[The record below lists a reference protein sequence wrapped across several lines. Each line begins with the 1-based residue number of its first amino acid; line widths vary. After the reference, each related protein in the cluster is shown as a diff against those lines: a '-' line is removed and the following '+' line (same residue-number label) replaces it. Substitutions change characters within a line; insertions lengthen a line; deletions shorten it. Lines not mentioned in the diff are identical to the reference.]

1 MIRRLLQMVRR
12 PRERRDVLVEPKVS
26 LHRCTLLGPVRVG
39 YRSYANESLIRNAV
53 IGRYC
58 SIGRRCSVGA
68 ALHDI
73 GAFSTHSKAAARDF
87 QRDPQTI
94 IGNDVWIGDNALVL
108 AGVNV
113 GDGAVIAGGAVVTK
127 DVAPYA
133 IVAGIP
139 AREQR
144 LRFDEAVVSRLL
156 EVNWWRYGDQA
167 IELTGRGEGPE
178 RLIEV
183 LGKGRREQFTPGFSA
198 WSEP

>member
-1 MIRRLLQMVRR
+1 MIRRIVRLIR
-12 PRERRDVLVEPKVS
+12 PPRERRDVLVEPKVS
-26 LHRCTLLGPVRVG
+26 LQRCTLLGPIRIG

-58 SIGRRCSVGA
+58 SIGRRCSIGA

-73 GAFSTHSKAAARDF
+73 RAFSTHSKAAARDF
-87 QRDPQTI
+87 QRDPQTT

-108 AGVNV
+108 AGVTV

-139 AREQR
+139 RASSACVSTKRSSAACWSWRGGDMAIGRSNSRAGARG
-144 LRFDEAVVSRLL
+144 LNA
-156 EVNWWRYGDQA
+156 
-167 IELTGRGEGPE
+167 
-178 RLIEV
+178 
-183 LGKGRREQFTPGFSA
+183 
-198 WSEP
+198 

>member
-1 MIRRLLQMVRR
+1 MIRRIVRLIR
-12 PRERRDVLVEPKVS
+12 PPRERRDVLVEPKVS
-26 LHRCTLLGPVRVG
+26 LQRCTLLGPIRIG

-58 SIGRRCSVGA
+58 SIGRRCSIGA

-73 GAFSTHSKAAARDF
+73 RAFSTHSKAAARDF
-87 QRDPQTI
+87 QRDPQTT

-108 AGVNV
+108 AGVTV

-144 LRFDEAVVSRLL
+144 LRFDEAIVSSLL
-156 EVNWWRYGDQA
+156 ELAWWRYGDQA
-167 IELTGRGEGPE
+167 IELAGRGEGPE
-178 RLIEV
+178 RLVEALGEV
-183 LGKGRREQFTPGFSA
+183 RQEQFAPGFSA
-198 WSEP
+198 WSEA